1 MLAAEGKARY
11 PRCMK
16 RVFPALL
23 FLALFSAAAS
33 AWEDGKLL
41 IWINGDKAYD
51 GIAAVGERFTA
62 ASGIPVTVEH
72 PEGAPDKFFQAAR
85 TGKGPDI
92 MIWAHDRLGEWA
104 DMGLLRPIEVDADFA
119 DAVFPKAWDA
129 FRHDGRLW
137 GYPISMETS
146 GLIYNKALLS
156 EEDVPASLDGIRA
169 LGEKLPEGVSPLLWD
184 YNNSYFT
191 WGLLGATGAEIFG
204 RTPDGG
210 YDTSVVGVADD
221 RVVAAGETLV
231 SLIKDGILPP
241 SLSYSVSESRM
252 NDGKCAMFVSG
263 PFAWANLEKSGID
276 FGVTLIPGMDGMP
289 AKPFVGVLGAMLNR
303 ASPNRFLA
311 EEFLTRW
318 LITPEGLKEMDSRVP
333 LGVPALKSLY
343 EELAADG
350 HIAGTMKNVEV
361 GTLMPN
367 IPQMGLFWSA
377 MESAMSL
384 MTSRQDTP
392 RGALENARLRMLGG
406 SAADGGEP

>member
-1 MLAAEGKARY
+1 MVAAARAARY
-11 PRCMK
+11 PPTMN
-16 RVFPALL
+16 RVFPLL
-23 FLALFSAAAS
+23 AVLFFSVASAS
-33 AWEDGKLL
+33 AWEEGKLL
-41 IWINGDKAYD
+41 VWINGDKAYD
-51 GIAAVGERFTA
+51 GIDAVGQRFTE
-62 ASGIPVTVEH
+62 ASGVPVSVEH

-104 DMGLLRPIEVDADFA
+104 DMGLLRPIEVDSDFSE
-119 DAVFPKAWDA
+119 AVFPKAWDA
-129 FRHDGRLW
+129 FRHRGRLW

-146 GLIYNKALLS
+146 GLIFNKALLP

-169 LGEKLPEGVSPLLWD
+169 LAAKLPDGVSPLLWD

-191 WGLLGATGAEIFG
+191 WGILAATGAEIFG
-204 RTPDGG
+204 RTADGG
-210 YDTSVVGVADD
+210 YDTSVVGVADG
-221 RVVAAGETLV
+221 RVIAAGETLV
-231 SLIKDGILPP
+231 SLVRDGVLPP

-276 FGVTLIPGMDGMP
+276 FGVTLIPGMDGRS
-289 AKPFVGVLGAMLNR
+289 ARPFVGVLGAMLNR

-318 LITPEGLKEMDSRVP
+318 LITPAGLKEMDSRVP
-333 LGVPALKSLY
+333 LGVPALKALY
-343 EELAADG
+343 EELSGDER
-350 HIAGTMKNVEV
+350 IAGTMKNVEA

-367 IPQMGLFWSA
+367 IPEMGLFWSA

-406 SAADGGEP
+406 SAAGGTP

>member
-1 MLAAEGKARY
+1 
-11 PRCMK
+11 MK

-23 FLALFSAAAS
+23 FLAFFSASAS

-51 GIAAVGERFTA
+51 GIAVVGERFA
-62 ASGIPVTVEH
+62 EASGIPVTVEH

-104 DMGLLRPIEVDADFA
+104 DMGLLRPIEVDSGFS

-129 FRHDGRLW
+129 FRHNGRLW

-169 LGEKLPEGVSPLLWD
+169 LREKLPEGVSPLLWD

-221 RVVAAGETLV
+221 RVIAAGETLV

-276 FGVTLIPGMDGMP
+276 FGVTLIPGMDGKP
-289 AKPFVGVLGAMLNR
+289 AKPFVGVLGAMINR
-303 ASPNRFLA
+303 ASPNFFLA
-311 EEFLTRW
+311 EEFLARW

-343 EELAADG
+343 EELAADD

-377 MESAMSL
+377 MESAMAL

-406 SAADGGEP
+406 SAAGGGEP

>member
-1 MLAAEGKARY
+1 
-11 PRCMK
+11 MK
-16 RVFPALL
+16 RAL
-23 FLALFSAAAS
+23 FLLSVLFLSAAS
-33 AWEDGKLL
+33 SLGWEDGKLL

-51 GIAAVGERFTA
+51 GIAAVGERFTE
-62 ASGIPVTVEH
+62 ASGIPVAVEH

-104 DMGLLRPIEVDADFA
+104 DMGLLRPIEVDSDFA

-129 FRHDGRLW
+129 FRHNGRLW

-156 EEDVPASLDGIRA
+156 EEDVPASLAGIRA
-169 LGEKLPEGVSPLLWD
+169 LKDKLPDGVSPLLWD

-191 WGLLGATGAEIFG
+191 WGILGATGAEIFG
-204 RTPDGG
+204 RTADGG

-221 RVVAAGETLV
+221 RVVSASETLV
-231 SLIKDGILPP
+231 SLIKDGTLPP

-276 FGVTLIPGMDGMP
+276 FGVTLIPGMDGKP

-343 EELAADG
+343 EELAADD

-377 MESAMSL
+377 MESTMAL

-406 SAADGGEP
+406 SVAE